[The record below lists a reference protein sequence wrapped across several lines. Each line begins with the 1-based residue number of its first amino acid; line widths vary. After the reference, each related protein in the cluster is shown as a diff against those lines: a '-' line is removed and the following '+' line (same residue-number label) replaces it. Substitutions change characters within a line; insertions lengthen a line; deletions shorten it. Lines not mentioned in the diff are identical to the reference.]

1 MITTEK
7 DKTMKKIMTE
17 MNQDLYNG
25 ITLSQSM
32 RKFKSFPS
40 IIVSIVEAGEANG
53 RLDTAFEQCALITK
67 KDMALSGKL
76 RSALMYPLF
85 LIVLVIAVIIV
96 LCCFVADICRRLQ
109 QLWCR
114 PSGTHSRCYGFLRF
128 LDWILVYSYIG
139 YISYRSWIYF
149 LKEKQCRICYEVRTV
164 PT

>member
-1 MITTEK
+1 
-7 DKTMKKIMTE
+7 MTE

-85 LIVLVIAVIIV
+85 LIVLVLAVIIV
-96 LCCFVADICRRLQ
+96 LCCFVCRHLQ
-109 QLWCR
+109 AFTAALVQTFQHSQQVLWL
-114 PSGTHSRCYGFLRF
+114 SQ
-128 LDWILVYSYIG
+128 
-139 YISYRSWIYF
+139 IS
-149 LKEKQCRICYEVRTV
+149 
-164 PT
+164 